1 MQNLSKIFISLII
14 LITISSISILSSC
27 SKDETKEMEYV
38 SYDVDYL
45 LTNNL
50 NTSKRFTIKYYDPKY
65 ANNSVV
71 NEVVSDTFWVRGVQ
85 ANSLDVLFIS
95 GESIGDTSDFRVSI
109 YVDAKEMVHDSAAC
123 NWGCD
128 TLAVINYALP

>member
-1 MQNLSKIFISLII
+1 MQNLSKIFSSLII

-50 NTSKRFTIKYYDPKY
+50 NTSKRFTVKYYNPKY
-65 ANNSVV
+65 ANNSVL
-71 NEVVSDTFWVRGVQ
+71 NELVKDTLWVRGIK
-85 ANSLDVLFIS
+85 AKSLDVLFLS
-95 GESIGDTSDFRVSI
+95 AKSVSDTADFRVSI
-109 YVDAKEMVHDSAAC
+109 YVDLKEMVYDSAAC

-128 TLAVINYALP
+128 TVADINYALP